1 MIITTKR
8 GIKVAK
14 VEEVKNRKIGDEGR
28 WNEIVIAIVYA
39 AMKSALKYSEIYS
52 AILSDEILIVV
63 TFLLFL
69 SISQARVIKAPCI
82 LHTRSHNR

>member
-1 MIITTKR
+1 
-8 GIKVAK
+8 VAK

-52 AILSDEILIVV
+52 AILSDETLMVV
-63 TFLLFL
+63 TFLLFRL
-69 SISQARVIKAPCI
+69 FCQLVKHVLLKRLVFCI
-82 LHTRSHNR
+82 PDLIIVNTFK